1 MRSYCRKLALDETME
16 KMQVLI
22 IEDDRGVADALK
34 LIMEDDGFETVV
46 AINAQQGIEQA
57 RLRRFDLAISDVQLP
72 DMSGLDVLTTLRKKD
87 AAPPFIIITA
97 YLTQEVVTEAM
108 ARGAFH
114 VLSKPFLP
122 SEILDL
128 ARKAISR

>member
-1 MRSYCRKLALDETME
+1 MPKQSLNEAMGKNH
-16 KMQVLI
+16 VLI

-34 LIMEDDGFETVV
+34 LIMEDCGYETVI
-46 AINAQQGIEQA
+46 ALNAEQGIEQA
-57 RLRRFDLAISDVQLP
+57 RLRRFDLTISDVQLP
-72 DMSGLDVLTTLRKKD
+72 DMSGLDVLTFLREKD
-87 AAPPFIIITA
+87 TELPVIIITA
-97 YLTQEVVTEAM
+97 YFTPEVVTEAL

-128 ARKAISR
+128 ARRAVVK

>member
-1 MRSYCRKLALDETME
+1 MPEQSLSAAME
-16 KMQVLI
+16 KMHVLI
-22 IEDDRGVADALK
+22 IEDDQGVADALK

-57 RLRRFDLAISDVQLP
+57 HLRQFDLTISDVQLP
-72 DMSGLDVLTTLRKKD
+72 DMSGLDVLATLRKKD
-87 AAPPFIIITA
+87 TKHPFIIITS
-97 YLTQEVVTEAM
+97 YLTPEVVAEAM
-108 ARGAFH
+108 ARGAFQ

-128 ARKAISR
+128 ARRAIAK

>member
-1 MRSYCRKLALDETME
+1 ME
-16 KMQVLI
+16 KMRVLI

-46 AINAQQGIEQA
+46 AINAQQGIEQS
-57 RLRRFDLAISDVQLP
+57 RLRRFDLTISDIQLP

-87 AAPPFIIITA
+87 AEPPFIIITA
-97 YLTQEVVTEAM
+97 YLTPEVVTEAM

-128 ARKAISR
+128 ARRAIAR

>member
-1 MRSYCRKLALDETME
+1 ME
-16 KMQVLI
+16 KFQVLI
-22 IEDDRGVADALK
+22 IEDDQGVADALK
-34 LIMEDDGFETVV
+34 IIMEDGGYETVV

-57 RLRRFDLAISDVQLP
+57 RLRRFDLTISDVQLP

-87 AAPPFIIITA
+87 TKPPIIIITA
-97 YLTQEVVTEAM
+97 YLTTEVIAEAM
-108 ARGAFH
+108 ARGAFQ

-128 ARKAISR
+128 ARRAVGK